1 MDDFWIERRYDAR
14 DYKLPSHYES
24 TYQILL
30 ILSGKIIYRVEG
42 KKYEVSKGG
51 IIVLN
56 TLEDH
61 SLQVLEYPY
70 ERYVI
75 QIRPDF
81 FQHEVKYPEVIAIFI
96 KRPKNFSHLLTVSEP
111 IWNYLYDIVLEME
124 TEFLNRKTYW
134 EMFVGADLR
143 RMFITLFRE
152 CSDVLSMMK
161 IGTGITLAYN
171 VMNYLDHHFTEN
183 VSVDDIA
190 AALFMNKNYIAHVF
204 KDETGYS
211 LMSYVISLRI
221 NRAKILLSSTDKSI
235 TDVAFECGYS
245 DFNYF
250 SKQFKKLIGITPSQF
265 RKAAAQDKN
274 NKIDYLEGG
283 FHQHDS

>member
-1 MDDFWIERRYDAR
+1 MDDFWIEHRYDAHG
-14 DYKLPSHYES
+14 YKLPSHYES
-24 TYQILL
+24 TYQILFV
-30 ILSGKIIYRVEG
+30 LSGKISYRVGE
-42 KKYEVSKGG
+42 KKYEVSRGG

-96 KRPKNFSHLLTVSEP
+96 KRPSNFSHLLTVSEP
-111 IWNYLYDIVLEME
+111 IWNYLYDIIREME
-124 TEFLNRKTYW
+124 TEFLNQKTYW

-143 RMFITLFRE
+143 RMFVTLFRE
-152 CSDVLSMMK
+152 CADVLSMMK
-161 IGTGITLAYN
+161 LGTGITVAYN
-171 VMNYLDHHFTEN
+171 VMNYLDHHFTED
-183 VSVDDIA
+183 VTVDDVA
-190 AALFMNKNYIAHVF
+190 AALFLNKNYIAHVF

-211 LMSYVISLRI
+211 LMSYVISLRV
-221 NRAKILLSSTDKSI
+221 NRAKILLCSTDKSI
-235 TDVAFECGYS
+235 TDVAVECGYS

-250 SKQFKKLIGITPSQF
+250 SKQFKKLVGMPPSQF
-265 RKAAAQDKN
+265 RKAAAHDQA
-274 NKIDYLEGG
+274 DYLEGG
-283 FHQHDS
+283 FHQHDT